1 MRIEAE
7 AEREGGAAAG
17 SGRPRAVLLLP
28 GQGAQQDR
36 MGAFLYDRD
45 LIFTEVVDRVFHF
58 MGNSG
63 PLLRA
68 EWLSGTS
75 SVPMDDASRAQP
87 LLFTIE
93 LGIGTSLLRR
103 GLVPAALIG
112 HSVGELVAAVLAGV
126 LDVADAAALFAARS
140 AVMADAPCGGMLAVH
155 GGAAE
160 LESQLAAC
168 SGLEEICIGAINA
181 PDQTMLA
188 GPEPALTR
196 AELLLRAQ
204 GRTCLRVKARQPFHS
219 TALAPA
225 AACWRRAFA
234 GIGLRA
240 ANLPIRSTRT
250 GEWLRPDEAIDP
262 GFWAGQLVEPVLFWR
277 ALDGVLTDPAH
288 TKENTVLVEAGP
300 GRGLSALA
308 CRHPAVTG
316 RRSRARVVPL
326 LPTPTPASASAW
338 ESWCAALDTLGEL
351 GLLTEARP
359 DPPTRDRVGHCSRI
373 L

>member
-1 MRIEAE
+1 MVRFETE
-7 AEREGGAAAG
+7 AEREGGAAVG
-17 SGRPRAVLLLP
+17 SRLPRAVLMLP

-36 MGAFLYDRD
+36 MGTFLYDRD
-45 LIFTEVVDRVFHF
+45 VTFTEVVDRVFHL

-103 GLVPAALIG
+103 GLRPAALIG

-126 LDVADAAALFAARS
+126 LDVADAATLFAARS
-140 AVMADAPCGGMLAVH
+140 AVMADAPRGGMLAVH
-155 GGAAE
+155 GRAAE
-160 LESQLAAC
+160 LVSQLAAC
-168 SGLEEICIGAINA
+168 SSLDEVGIGAINA

-188 GPEPALTR
+188 GPEPALTK
-196 AELLLRAQ
+196 AEFLLRAQ
-204 GRTCLRVKARQPFHS
+204 GRTCLRVKAHQPFHS

-225 AACWRRAFA
+225 AVRWRRAFA
-234 GIGLRA
+234 GVGLRA

-250 GEWLRPDEAIDP
+250 GEWLRPDEATDP

-288 TKENTVLVEAGP
+288 AEENTVLVETGP

-308 CRHPAVTG
+308 WRHPAVT
-316 RRSRARVVPL
+316 RRWSRVRVVPL
-326 LPTPTPASASAW
+326 LPMSTSANAW
-338 ESWCAALDTLGEL
+338 ERWCAALDTLGEL

-359 DPPTRDRVGHCSRI
+359 DSPTRAGSSR
-373 L
+373 